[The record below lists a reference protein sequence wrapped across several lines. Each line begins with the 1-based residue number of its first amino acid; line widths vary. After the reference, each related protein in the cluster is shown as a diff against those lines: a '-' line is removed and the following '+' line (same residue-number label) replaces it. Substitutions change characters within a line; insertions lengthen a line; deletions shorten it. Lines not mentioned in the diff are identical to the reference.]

1 MAVTVGIAGITSK
14 FARLVLKKNLL
25 EQPEVNIRGFC
36 RNPKKLPEHIRS
48 STCVTIV
55 AGDAGDSSA
64 LRHFAKRCDVV
75 ICCYLGETTLM
86 TEGQKLLVE
95 ACDEENAP
103 RYIDSDYCID
113 FTKLEYGQHPA
124 KDPMKHVKAH
134 LETKQNVRGVH
145 GYFSVS
151 DPKECKLSFYGTG
164 IEVWE
169 STTYATAAEYAIA
182 ADRTAVGMLHF
193 LGDRKSI
200 RQIAN
205 EFAEVYGRQ
214 PAAFQKVPSNIF
226 AYLALFYQYYCING
240 QTYLKNDL
248 DNARYPDVKPV
259 TFEKFMQPHKLVEL
273 PDTYQNAGADA

>member
-14 FARLVLKKNLL
+14 FARLVLKNLL
-25 EQPEVNIRGFC
+25 EQPEVNIWGFC
-36 RNPKKLPEHIRS
+36 RNPKKLPEHIRL

-55 AGDAGDSSA
+55 ARGAGDSSA

-134 LETKQNVRGVH
+134 LETKQN
-145 GYFSVS
+145 
-151 DPKECKLSFYGTG
+151 ECKLSFYGTG
-164 IEVWE
+164 VEVWE

-200 RQIAN
+200 HQIAN
-205 EFAEVYGRQ
+205 EFAEVHGRQ
-214 PAAFQKVPSNIF
+214 PVLNSLGSQDDLYNTIQAAFQKVPSNIF
-226 AYLALFYQYYCING
+226 AYLAL
-240 QTYLKNDL
+240 
-248 DNARYPDVKPV
+248 
-259 TFEKFMQPHKLVEL
+259 
-273 PDTYQNAGADA
+273 

>member
-1 MAVTVGIAGITSK
+1 MAVTVAIAGITSK
-14 FARLVLKKNLL
+14 FTRLMLKNLL
-25 EQPEVNIRGFC
+25 EQPKVNIWGFC

-55 AGDAGDSSA
+55 ARDAGSSSA

-124 KDPMKHVKAH
+124 KDPMKHS
-134 LETKQNVRGVH
+134 LETGKA
-145 GYFSVS
+145 FAKS
-151 DPKECKLSFYGTG
+151 
-164 IEVWE
+164 
-169 STTYATAAEYAIA
+169 
-182 ADRTAVGMLHF
+182 RTNLLRF
-193 LGDRKSI
+193 TEDSQCFNSLGSQDDLYNTM
-200 RQIAN
+200 Q
-205 EFAEVYGRQ
+205 V
-214 PAAFQKVPSNIF
+214 AFQKVPSNIF

-248 DNARYPDVKPV
+248 DNARYLDVKPV